1 MEEHFGEREQCEH
14 NLGKKKNTVRMGELS
29 TAPSWRE
36 DGLCK
41 ERVRRRAGNG
51 GRERLPGEC
60 TFQSTKILEG
70 FDWEGDQ
77 GCP

>member
-1 MEEHFGEREQCEH
+1 MYMIQTDSLCCAPETMEWGVVV
-14 NLGKKKNTVRMGELS
+14 GM
-29 TAPSWRE
+29 A
-36 DGLCK
+36 
-41 ERVRRRAGNG
+41 
-51 GRERLPGEC
+51 GEC